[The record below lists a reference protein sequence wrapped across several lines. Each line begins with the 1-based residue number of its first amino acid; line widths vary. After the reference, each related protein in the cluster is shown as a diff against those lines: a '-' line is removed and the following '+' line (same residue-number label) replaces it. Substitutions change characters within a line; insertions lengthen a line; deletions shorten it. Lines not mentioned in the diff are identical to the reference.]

1 MALPVLVLLAMVT
14 TTVFANTSPFPQS
27 FHPTSHIYTI
37 SELDRTPT
45 ELLLLDS
52 LSGFLARTA
61 PSLYRISD
69 SKSWRNNTQDSYS
82 VWLLEMEKDGVTVND
97 TLATSNVSS
106 IIQQLTSSTQDSL
119 SYLLCDA
126 STNSVSAALTLAAAS
141 DTLLLVAG
149 DNTTA
154 AALHSIGA
162 TLTQDLRGSS
172 IDKILSSK
180 VLANLSTTV
189 FVFQNPS
196 KSKFLGDWTIFARAP
211 NMVWNA
217 SCPAQKMV

>member
-27 FHPTSHIYTI
+27 SHPTSHIYTI

-82 VWLLEMEKDGVTVND
+82 VWLLQMEKDGVTVND

-106 IIQQLTSSTQDSL
+106 IIQQLTTHDSL

-162 TLTQDLRGSS
+162 TLAQDLRGSS

-196 KSKFLGDWTIFARAP
+196 KRI
-211 NMVWNA
+211 
-217 SCPAQKMV
+217 